1 MLPLTRTAASKKN
14 PRLELL
20 GAFVGTWRTVGT
32 HPMVPGKTFNGRTTF
47 DWIEGGAFFVMRSQI
62 DEPEIPSGIGVFGTD
77 DGTGGCRMLYFD
89 ERDVSRHY
97 EVTLQDGVLSW
108 SRDDADLSQR
118 VTMTLSPDRRTITG
132 VGQMSQKGGPWKGDL
147 SLTYTRVE

>member
-14 PRLELL
+14 PALELL
-20 GAFVGTWRTVGT
+20 GAFVGTWKTVGT

-47 DWIEGGAFFVMRSQI
+47 DWIEGGAFFAMRSQI
-62 DEPEIPSGIGVFGTD
+62 DEPEIPSGIAIFGTD
-77 DGTGGCRMLYFD
+77 NSTGACTMLYFD

-97 EVTLQDGVLSW
+97 EASIQDGVLTW
-108 SRDDADLSQR
+108 SRSDPELSQR
-118 VTMTLSPDRRTITG
+118 VTMTLSPDRQTITS
-132 VGQMSQKGGPWKGDL
+132 VGEMSEKGGPWKGDL

>member
-14 PRLELL
+14 PKLEPL
-20 GAFVGTWRTVGT
+20 GAFVGTWKTVGT
-32 HPMVPGKTFNGRTTF
+32 HPMVPGKSFNGRTTF

-62 DEPEIPSGIGVFGTD
+62 DEPEIPSGIAIFGTD
-77 DGTGGCRMLYFD
+77 DGTGACTMLYFD

-97 EVTLQDGVLSW
+97 SVTIEDGVVSW
-108 SRDDADLSQR
+108 SRDDAELSQR

-132 VGQMSQKGGPWKGDL
+132 VGEMSEKGGPWKGDL

>member
-14 PRLELL
+14 PKLTSLD
-20 GAFVGTWRTVGT
+20 AFVGTWKTEGT
-32 HPMVPGKTFNGRTTF
+32 HPMVPGKTFHGRTTF

-62 DEPEIPSGIGVFGTD
+62 DEEEIPSGIAIFGTD
-77 DGTGGCRMLYFD
+77 DGTGACTMLYFD

-97 EVTLQDGVLSW
+97 EVTFAHNGMSW
-108 SRDDADLSQR
+108 SRNDPDLSQL
-118 VTMTLSPDRRTITG
+118 VTMTLSADGQTITA

-147 SLTYTRVE
+147 SLTYSRAD